1 MIIGNVFFFL
11 YSCSG
16 GPHCSLCAVALQEA
30 ADFSPPLLKETGSV
44 DETKLLCCSKTPCV
58 TTTEEFID
66 TVYQQTEDEVELGEP
81 CERRNY
87 VSINMCMYVV
97 VYTCDNVYLIII
109 DL

>member
-1 MIIGNVFFFL
+1 MIIGNVFISF
-11 YSCSG
+11 YSCPST

-66 TVYQQTEDEVELGEP
+66 TVYQQTEDDVELANEG
-81 CERRNY
+81 
-87 VSINMCMYVV
+87 
-97 VYTCDNVYLIII
+97 TT
-109 DL
+109 